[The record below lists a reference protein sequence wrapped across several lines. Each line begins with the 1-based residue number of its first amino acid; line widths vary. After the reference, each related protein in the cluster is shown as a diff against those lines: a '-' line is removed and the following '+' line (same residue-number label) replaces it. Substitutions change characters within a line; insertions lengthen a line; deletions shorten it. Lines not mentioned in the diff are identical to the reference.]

1 MKVEILDSRLK
12 HIIQSAEHVFFEKG
26 FSKTT
31 VSDICKVANCSR
43 TTLYQHFDSKEN
55 IYLAVVNHSFK
66 HFHRYFTNLNIKENN
81 GLETMVSY
89 AKGYINYSKQSPK
102 RFLMLHDFYTILKNV
117 NNKNFQSNTDKKL
130 SQCRFFEQVKQ
141 SAEIPPVFLSEL
153 IQLGQQDGSIN
164 PNISASVLFLN
175 YWAYLIGSANLFYYS
190 NTHQPIHILGID
202 MEDVEQNTFDFIRK
216 ILS

>member
-12 HIIQSAEHVFFEKG
+12 HIIQSAENVFFEKG

-43 TTLYQHFDSKEN
+43 TTLYQHFESKEN
-55 IYLAVVNHSFK
+55 IYLAVVNNSFK
-66 HFHRYFTNLNIKENN
+66 HFHRYFTNLNINEKN

-89 AKGYINYSKQSPK
+89 AKGYIDYSKQSPK

-130 SQCRFFEQVKQ
+130 AECRFFEKVKK

-153 IQLGQQDGSIN
+153 ITIGQQDGSIN
-164 PNISASVLFLN
+164 STIEASVLFLN

-190 NTHQPIHILGID
+190 NNNQPIHILGINVD
-202 MEDVEQNTFDFIRK
+202 DVESNTFDFIRK